1 MAFDEVTSLE
11 QVAVPRQILLVEDE
25 ELPRENLARILKGR
39 GYDVLL
45 ANNGLGAV
53 RQAKAEEIGVVLM
66 DIVLGNGM
74 DGIEAAAKIQ
84 SVQPQTPFIFVT
96 AHANDA
102 HRERVQNSQ
111 IREGGWLEK
120 PISTEKLQAL
130 IESELLK
137 RKILAWIEEVQ
148 DFGLDPFEQ
157 LDSIA
162 DTLPASM
169 VYDLRKTLEAA
180 DEERDEGDEVG
191 PLKGYD
197 EEEQLMQIAS
207 EIDAVYDEIISL
219 IGDRQGDSDLK
230 SAVDPLR
237 SRLESLQEL
246 QADAME
252 RHFRSTL
259 QYDPRQAR
267 RMISRA
273 RKMLDKR

>member
-1 MAFDEVTSLE
+1 MAFDEVTTLE
-11 QVAVPRQILLVEDE
+11 QVEIPRQILLVEDE
-25 ELPRENLARILKGR
+25 EMPRESLARILKGR

-84 SVQPQTPFIFVT
+84 LVQPQTPFIFVT

-120 PISTEKLQAL
+120 PISTDRLQAL
-130 IESELLK
+130 IESELQK
-137 RKILAWIEEVQ
+137 RKILAWLEEVQ

-162 DTLPASM
+162 DSLPAAM
-169 VYDLRKTLEAA
+169 VYDLRRALEAA
-180 DEERDEGDEVG
+180 DEEPDESDDVG

-197 EEEQLMQIAS
+197 EEEQLMRIAS

-230 SAVDPLR
+230 SVVDPLR

-273 RKMLDKR
+273 KKMLGKR